1 MDVRIHRGS
10 HEIGGSC
17 IEIATAGKR
26 ILIDAGLPL
35 SGFNDGAS
43 PPLPQV
49 DFDSLLAVVISHPHL
64 DHYGLLPW
72 LPSTPIV
79 MGSAA
84 RRILLAAAPFMRQT
98 LPTLAGQDLVDRC
111 PFTIGPLTITPYL
124 VDHSAYDAY
133 ALLIEAE
140 GKRLFY
146 SGDFRLH
153 GRKSALMER
162 LISQPPAAIDA
173 LLMEGTTLGR
183 PPSERGPQTEDEL
196 EAEFCASFRETS
208 GLALIQTS
216 AQNIDRMVTLYRAC
230 QKAGR
235 TLLIDLYTAIIL
247 EATGNPRL
255 PQSHWLHVALC
266 VPLRQRI
273 QIKRNAWFGQLNRH
287 ARHRLFLK
295 RDVAAHPEK
304 FALLFRDLWRPDLE
318 KAGCLA
324 GASFTYSQWPG
335 YMQRDDFAPTGAWLA
350 AHGIPTRLTHT
361 SGHADAAGLRRFAQ
375 AIYPRRLVPIH
386 TVHPEDY
393 NDFGIPVTIQ
403 LDGAWW
409 QI

>member
-10 HEIGGSC
+10 NEIGGSC
-17 IEIATAGKR
+17 IEIAAAGKR

-35 SGFNDGAS
+35 SGLGDGAS
-43 PPLPQV
+43 PPLPQL
-49 DFDSLLAVVISHPHL
+49 DFGSLQAIIISHPHL

-79 MGSAA
+79 MGAAA
-84 RRILLAAAPFMRQT
+84 RRILLAASPFMRQT
-98 LPTLAGQDLVDRC
+98 LPTLAGSDLVDRL
-111 PFTIGPLTITPYL
+111 PLTIGPFTVTPYL

-140 GKRLFY
+140 GKLLFY

-153 GRKSALMER
+153 GRKSALMEHF
-162 LISQPPAAIDA
+162 LSEAPGGIDA

-183 PPSERGPQTEDEL
+183 PLRNSQPQTEDEL

-208 GLALIQTS
+208 GLALIQAS
-216 AQNIDRMVTLYRAC
+216 AQNLDRMVTLYRVC
-230 QKAGR
+230 KKANR

-255 PQSHWLHVALC
+255 PQSHWPHVALC

-273 QIKRNAWFGQLNRH
+273 QIKRNAWFRQLNRH

-304 FALLFRDLWRPDLE
+304 FALLFRDLWRHDLE

-324 GASFTYSQWPG
+324 GASFSYSQWPG
-335 YMQRDDFAPTGAWLA
+335 YMQRDDFTPTRAWLE
-350 AHGIPTRLTHT
+350 AHGIPVRLIHT

-375 AIYPRRLVPIH
+375 AISPRRLVPIH

-403 LDGAWW
+403 PDGTWW
-409 QI
+409 QV

>member
-1 MDVRIHRGS
+1 MYVRIHRGS
-10 HEIGGSC
+10 KEIGGTC
-17 IEIATAGKR
+17 IEIASAGKR

-35 SGFNDGAS
+35 KGFGDGAS
-43 PPLPQV
+43 PPLPQL

-72 LPSTPIV
+72 LPTMPIV
-79 MGSAA
+79 MGAAA
-84 RRILLAAAPFMRQT
+84 RQILLAASPFMRQA
-98 LPTLAGQDLVDRC
+98 PPMLAGQDLVDRY
-111 PFTIGPLTITPYL
+111 PIAIGPFTITPYL

-162 LISQPPAAIDA
+162 FLSQPPAEIDA
-173 LLMEGTTLGR
+173 LLMEGTALGR
-183 PPSERGPQTEDEL
+183 SPCDSGPQTEDEL

-208 GLALIQTS
+208 GLALIQAS

-230 QKAGR
+230 KKTDR
-235 TLLIDLYTAIIL
+235 TLLIDLYTAVIL

-255 PQSHWLHVALC
+255 PQSHWPHVALC

-273 QIKRNAWFGQLNRH
+273 QIKRNAWFRQLDRH
-287 ARHRLFLK
+287 ARRRLFLK

-304 FALLFRDLWRPDLE
+304 FALLFRDLWRHDLE
-318 KAGCLA
+318 KAGCLT
-324 GASFTYSQWPG
+324 GALFSYSQWPG
-335 YMQRDDFAPTGAWLA
+335 YMQRDDFAPTRAWLGS
-350 AHGIPTRLTHT
+350 HGLPIRLIHT

-375 AIYPRRLVPIH
+375 AISPRRLVPIH
-386 TVHPEDY
+386 TVYPEDY

-403 LDGAWW
+403 PDGEWW

>member
-10 HEIGGSC
+10 NEIGGSC
-17 IEIATAGKR
+17 IEISAAGKH

-35 SGFNDGAS
+35 SVIGKEAF
-43 PPLPQV
+43 PPLPQL
-49 DFDSLLAVVISHPHL
+49 DFRSLQAIVISHPHL

-79 MGSAA
+79 TGAAA
-84 RRILLAAAPFMRQT
+84 RRILLAASPFMRQA
-98 LPTLAGQDLVDRC
+98 LPTLAGQDLVDRL
-111 PFTIGPLTITPYL
+111 PITIGPFTITPYL
-124 VDHSAYDAY
+124 VDHSAYEAY
-133 ALLIEAE
+133 AVLIEAE

-153 GRKSALMER
+153 GRKSSVMER
-162 LISQPPAAIDA
+162 LLAHPPAAIDA

-183 PPSERGPQTEDEL
+183 EPCDSQPQTEDEL
-196 EAEFCASFRETS
+196 EAQFCTSFRETP
-208 GLALIQTS
+208 GLALIQAS

-230 QKAGR
+230 QKAKR

-255 PQSHWLHVALC
+255 PQSHWPHVALC

-273 QIKRNAWFGQLNRH
+273 QIKRNSWFRQLNHH

-304 FALLFRDLWRPDLE
+304 FALLFRDLWRHDLG

-324 GASFTYSQWPG
+324 GASFTYSQWAG
-335 YMQRDDFAPTGAWLA
+335 YMQRDDFAPTRAWLE
-350 AHGIPTRLTHT
+350 AHGIPVRLIHT

-375 AIYPRRLVPIH
+375 AMSPRRLVPIH
-386 TVHPEDY
+386 TVHPEVY

-403 LDGAWW
+403 PDGTWW
-409 QI
+409 QV